1 MTVPRALFRFEV
13 LRHRTGALTVLWVL
27 VAAICAKLSP
37 YFMRWDTVTG
47 ILQFSCVIG
56 LLGLGESLV
65 ILGGGGGIDLSVG
78 AILSL
83 VAVGIGFLV
92 KAGLPL
98 WEALTMGMALGT
110 GLGALNGVLVALVGI
125 PPLVASLATLYAYGG
140 LAVALTQGRPIVG
153 FPESFGA
160 LAQSSVA
167 GVPLQVL
174 VFLLPAYA
182 LGFFVLRYTPFG
194 RHIYLVGN
202 SDIVA
207 RLVGVKVGFIRGIL
221 YAISGLLASSGAII
235 MDSWLLTARPDAG
248 AGMELMA
255 ITVAVLGGFDIFGG
269 EGSVV
274 GTLMATIVIV
284 TLQNGLQLA
293 NINPVWQLGI
303 VGLLLIL
310 SVAANQ
316 LIVYRG

>member
-1 MTVPRALFRFEV
+1 MTVSRALLRFEV
-13 LRHRTGALTVLWVL
+13 LHHRTGVLAVLWLL
-27 VAAICAKLSP
+27 VAVICAKLSP

-83 VAVGIGFLV
+83 VAVSIGFLV
-92 KAGLPL
+92 KAGLSL
-98 WEALTMGMALGT
+98 WQALVTGMVLGT
-110 GLGALNGVLVALVGI
+110 GLGALNGVLVTFVGI

-140 LAVALTQGRPIVG
+140 LAVAVTQGRPIVG
-153 FPESFGA
+153 FPGSFGA
-160 LAQSSVA
+160 LAQSTVL

-182 LGFFVLRYTPFG
+182 LVFLVLRYTPFG

-202 SDIVA
+202 SDAVA
-207 RLVGVKVGFIRGIL
+207 RLVGVKVGLVRGVL
-221 YAISGLLASSGAII
+221 YALSGLLASSGAII

-269 EGSVV
+269 EGSVA
-274 GTLMATIVIV
+274 GTLMATLVIV

-293 NINPVWQLGI
+293 NINPIWQLGV

-316 LIVYRG
+316 LVVYR